1 MNRQIPWLRTLVE
14 GVVIVGSILLAFGV
28 QAWWDGRQERTEEDR
43 LLVSV
48 LDDMRAN
55 RQEIERKSAYHT
67 AALASERRILSLA
80 GTPPDRFSLAL
91 ADSLIGDVLW
101 WKGSQGW
108 QTGGLDALT
117 GGGRLEAISRKE
129 LRGALLGWSRVL
141 DDVRAMED
149 QENEFF
155 DNALMPHLRDGA
167 WVPQLAESSRVEP
180 GSDAEVIPGYGEM
193 NWAPE
198 RRDHRPLLV
207 ESSFQNLMV
216 QKLWIQV
223 DILTAFR
230 NFAIEID
237 SLIHTLE
244 AEIGR

>member
-1 MNRQIPWLRTLVE
+1 LNRQIPWLRTLVE

-80 GTPPDRFSLAL
+80 GTPLDQVTQAV
-91 ADSLIGDVLW
+91 ADSLIGDVAW
-101 WKGSQGW
+101 WKVSQGW
-108 QTGGLDALT
+108 RMGGLDALT
-117 GGGRLEAISRKE
+117 GGGRIEVISREE
-129 LRGALLGWSRVL
+129 LRSALLGWHRVL
-141 DDVRAMED
+141 DDVRSMED

-155 DNALMPHLRDGA
+155 DNALMPYLRNEA
-167 WVPQLAESSRVEP
+167 WVPQIAEEAQIQP
-180 GSDAEVIPGYGEM
+180 GTDFRPGYGEM
-193 NWAPE
+193 NWASEP
-198 RRDHRPLLV
+198 RDHRPLLLAPA
-207 ESSFQNLMV
+207 FQNLVV
-216 QKLWIQV
+216 QKLWIQT
-223 DILTAFR
+223 DILRAYQDFS
-230 NFAIEID
+230 AEVD

-244 AEIGR
+244 AELGR